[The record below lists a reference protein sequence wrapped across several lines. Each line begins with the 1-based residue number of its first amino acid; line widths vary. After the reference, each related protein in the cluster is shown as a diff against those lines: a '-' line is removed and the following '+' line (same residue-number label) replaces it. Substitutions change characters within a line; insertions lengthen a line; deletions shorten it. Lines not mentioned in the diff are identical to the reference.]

1 MHQDDHVARG
11 WSIHK
16 IICKRTVPPDDHL
29 QKAVPSRWSFAR
41 GRSIQMIIVVSVSIV
56 VVVSIVVESVELG
69 ELDESGEWDE
79 YGESGL
85 KNINCLLAEKISGD
99 ANRPTNQ

>member
-1 MHQDDHVARG
+1 
-11 WSIHK
+11 
-16 IICKRTVPPDDHL
+16 
-29 QKAVPSRWSFAR
+29 
-41 GRSIQMIIVVSVSIV
+41 MIIVVSVSIV

-85 KNINCLLAEKISGD
+85 KTETAYWPRRLVVTPTD
-99 ANRPTNQ
+99 QPTNKPTDRQGKYRAICLFEG

>member
-1 MHQDDHVARG
+1 M
-11 WSIHK
+11 
-16 IICKRTVPPDDHL
+16 IICKRPVSPDDHL

-41 GRSIQMIIVVSVSIV
+41 GRSIQMIIVVVA
-56 VVVSIVVESVELG
+56 VSIVVESVEPG

-85 KNINCLLAEKISGD
+85 K
-99 ANRPTNQ
+99 T